1 MSKYLVTQPLYRRVR
16 LWRVPTQLL
25 WLLAKLLYILI
36 IAVLSSLLF
45 TTCKLFVFSYWPTQQ
60 RPTCF
65 YYSKLLT
72 APFCGA
78 MAKWPPFRET
88 FFILRFGKI
97 RFPFCESSFILR
109 FVKIRFLFCET
120 FFDLQFAK
128 LFAFC
133 QTSFVLRKEMHQML
147 WSACCVLW
155 ARCRLSRHDAIF
167 WSTIIPKPC
176 RICFCKL

>member
-1 MSKYLVTQPLYRRVR
+1 MSKYLVTLPLYRRVR
-16 LWRVPTQLL
+16 LQRVPTQLL

-78 MAKWPPFRET
+78 MAKQLPLREISY
-88 FFILRFGKI
+88 ILRSVKI
-97 RFPFCESSFILR
+97 RFPFLRKLIPFAICENSFFLR
-109 FVKIRFLFCET
+109 NFFRFAVCET
-120 FFDLQFAK
+120 FCILPNLFCFAK
-128 LFAFC
+128 GNASNALKC
-133 QTSFVLRKEMHQML
+133 ML
-147 WSACCVLW
+147 CTVSQVQ
-155 ARCRLSRHDAIF
+155 AIE
-167 WSTIIPKPC
+167 T
-176 RICFCKL
+176 